1 MRQLR
6 AVRAVGDRLVTYNGA
21 VNDDLVFKALAD
33 PSRRRLLDLLYQR
46 DGRTL
51 TELDSELDMTRF
63 GVMKHLNVL
72 EEAGLITTH
81 RRGREKLHFLNVV
94 PLQQII
100 RRWLDK
106 YSAARA
112 DALIDLK
119 NNLERR

>member
-81 RRGREKLHFLNVV
+81 RRGREKPHFLNVV

>member
-1 MRQLR
+1 M
-6 AVRAVGDRLVTYNGA
+6 
-21 VNDDLVFKALAD
+21 NDDLVFKALAD

-51 TELDSELDMTRF
+51 TELDNELDMTRF